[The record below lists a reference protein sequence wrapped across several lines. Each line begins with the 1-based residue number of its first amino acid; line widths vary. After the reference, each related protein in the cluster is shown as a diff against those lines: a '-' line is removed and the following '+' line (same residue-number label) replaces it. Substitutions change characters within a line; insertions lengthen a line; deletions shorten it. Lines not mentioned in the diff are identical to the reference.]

1 MHSHHPETQPHRPDS
16 HYHHYISDPVWDRL
30 QQPGVIVPLVLLLFT
45 IFYQHLHSSPF
56 SRTRHPG
63 ELLWDFIIAF
73 TPAKALYALDNWL
86 HPPMFPT
93 PASTLPSQSSSY
105 VAKSE
110 LLRRILGMDRP
121 GGIINSVAHA
131 GRRSLS
137 TLSGS
142 TLIKRQTDQPPGLGN
157 YDNSCFQNS
166 ILQGLSSLKPFP
178 AYLAAALEHGESGQ
192 GGDSSSASSLRDLIS
207 KLTDAHNNGTTL
219 WTPKKLKSL
228 DTWQQ
233 QDAQEYFSKILDE
246 VDKEIAKAVKAQVR
260 SPGFET
266 ACVKDDTEDSQHSD
280 DSGYHSLSVFS
291 KAGSETRVWRNPL
304 EGLVAQRVACVQCG
318 HSDGFSMI
326 PFNCLTLNLGLNQ
339 MGHDLYERLDSYTD
353 LEFIEGVECAKC
365 TLLKVQR
372 LLRILVS
379 RGKDIGSSED
389 ALREPLSR
397 LEAVELALE
406 EDDFGEKTLADK
418 CKISAQHRVSSTKS
432 KQVAIA
438 RAPQSLA
445 IHMNRSVF
453 DDRTGQML
461 KNFAAVRFPRTLD
474 LGPWCLGSAS
484 DTLGSTHDSVNKEE
498 KLVASTVDGEE
509 QWTSD
514 PKSSMVSGD
523 LKPSKI
529 SGPIYELRAVITH
542 QGRHENGHYI
552 CYRKHP
558 HLHSKLNSDTGRDS
572 EDFGNEDDGSSH
584 SGEQI
589 LAGLDSY
596 ENTDLD
602 TAGKWWRLSDETVTE
617 VSEEVV
623 LAQGGVFMLFYDCVD
638 PNSVLTPETRYQAQ
652 DDDNDAVMITRPG
665 VTKGSGIGHTEGN
678 IQKPVSEIKE
688 KLDDIGS
695 DREAIAPNQI
705 APQSNELGG
714 QVNGSHSSSTEH
726 SKVLRQGTG
735 IASSHILPLLAD
747 GEQVDPTI
755 PLHRPNS

>member
-1 MHSHHPETQPHRPDS
+1 MHSHHLETQLDYPDS
-16 HYHHYISDPVWDRL
+16 YHHYSVSGTVWDRL
-30 QQPGVIVPLVLLLFT
+30 QQPGIIISLVLLLVT
-45 IFYQHLHSSPF
+45 CFYQSLHSSPF
-56 SRTRHPG
+56 SRARHPG
-63 ELLWDFIIAF
+63 ELLWDFIIAII
-73 TPAKALYALDNWL
+73 PAKVLYALDNWL

-93 PASTLPSQSSSY
+93 SKSMSPNQSRSY
-105 VAKSE
+105 VAKGE
-110 LLRRILGMDRP
+110 LLRRILGMDKP

-137 TLSGS
+137 TLSGG
-142 TLIKRQTDQPPGLGN
+142 TLVKRQTDQPPGLGN

-166 ILQGLSSLKPFP
+166 ILQGLSSLKPLP
-178 AYLAAALEHGESGQ
+178 AYLAAAPEHEEADQGEE
-192 GGDSSSASSLRDLIS
+192 DPSSASSLRDLIFR
-207 KLTDAHNNGTTL
+207 LTDASNNGMTL

-246 VDKEIAKAVKAQVR
+246 VDKEITKAARAQVQ

-266 ACVKDDTEDSQHSD
+266 ACVRDDTEDSQHSD

-291 KAGSETRVWRNPL
+291 KVGPDVRIWRNPL
-304 EGLVAQRVACVQCG
+304 EGLVAQRVACIQCG

-326 PFNCLTLNLGLNQ
+326 PFNCLTLNLGLDQ

-372 LLRILVS
+372 LLKILIS

-389 ALREPLSR
+389 VLQEPLSR

-406 EDDFGEKTLADK
+406 EDDFGEGTLADK
-418 CKISAQHRVSSTKS
+418 CKISAQHRVSSTKT

-484 DTLGSTHDSVNKEE
+484 GISALGGDSANNSAK
-498 KLVASTVDGEE
+498 VAMSKADGEE
-509 QWTSD
+509 QWMSD

-523 LKPSKI
+523 LEPSKI
-529 SGPIYELRAVITH
+529 TGPIYELRAVVTH
-542 QGRHENGHYI
+542 QGKHENGHYI

-558 HLHSKLNSDTGRDS
+558 YRPSTLNDDQSKKSDFLID
-572 EDFGNEDDGSSH
+572 EDDGSSGDEETLT
-584 SGEQI
+584 S
-589 LAGLDSY
+589 LRDSY
-596 ENTDLD
+596 DDPDLE
-602 TAGKWWRLSDETVTE
+602 KWWRLSDESVTE

-638 PNSVLTPETRYQAQ
+638 PNSVLTPAARHQAKA
-652 DDDNDAVMITRPG
+652 DDNDAVTATGPN
-665 VTKGSGIGHTEGN
+665 VTSVLELGHTEGDLQN
-678 IQKPVSEIKE
+678 RVLETGEQF
-688 KLDDIGS
+688 DDTRS
-695 DREAIAPNQI
+695 DREAMEPSRI
-705 APQSNELGG
+705 APQSNEPVGLVGG
-714 QVNGSHSSSTEH
+714 SYSPSIKY
-726 SKVLRQGTG
+726 SKVPGQRTGTT
-735 IASSHILPLLAD
+735 SSHILPLLAD

-755 PLHRPNS
+755 PLRRPN